1 MVIFKAKT
9 VMTSKVIY
17 VKKQTPIIE
26 AIEILV
32 ENNITGLP
40 VVNDDMTLAGI
51 ISEKDVMQL
60 LFNNGKMSGKV
71 EEFMT
76 ENPLFFEQED
86 NLIDI
91 AECFMK
97 NNFRRVPITSEG
109 TLVGIVSRRNII
121 EYILQLRRKDRIAV

>member
-76 ENPLFFEQED
+76 ENPLFFEQ
-86 NLIDI
+86 
-91 AECFMK
+91 
-97 NNFRRVPITSEG
+97 
-109 TLVGIVSRRNII
+109 
-121 EYILQLRRKDRIAV
+121 